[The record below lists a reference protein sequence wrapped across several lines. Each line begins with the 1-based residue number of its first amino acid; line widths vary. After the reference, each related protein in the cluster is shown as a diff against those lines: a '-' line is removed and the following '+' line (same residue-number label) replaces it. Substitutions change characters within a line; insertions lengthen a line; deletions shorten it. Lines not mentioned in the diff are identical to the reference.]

1 MHLSS
6 SSAAGVRFFTSVREG
21 RGLKRSAREAGI
33 GKETGYRWLCEAYVA
48 HRRGGKSIAETEAVM
63 GFASAKSIAWEA
75 EVAAGPG
82 RHHLRVAVDTEARF
96 WAVYDAGTGADAA
109 ASAAGVGRSTACR
122 WLDRRFFE
130 LRAAGM
136 TVKGAQRLLRLTDQV
151 AARAERQRAAAKL
164 RERRAAAA
172 AHEEALRSSR
182 QYADRAAGVLSKKQ
196 QQRAELVDTYWQ
208 LMRSGETNTSAC
220 RVLGM
225 SRRSGTTIRRA
236 HQYQTRVRVPGVVWS
251 GRYLDVRE
259 RLQIADLLRLGFSLR
274 RIAAELGRHPSTI
287 KRELDRHRSPDGRYL
302 PRTADHDARQQRARP
317 RAGKLAVN
325 ITLRRLV
332 QRKLNRCWSP
342 DEVCGWLRKTYP
354 DDLSMRLC
362 PETIYRELLLRD
374 STTLH
379 KRYCLKLRTGR
390 RIRKSRWLTRTGHGP
405 TIANKTMIDQR
416 PASAETKLEAG
427 HWEGD
432 LIIGVG
438 SASAMVTLRE
448 RTTQYGVIVNLPH
461 DHTAASVNAAVTGA
475 FTAMPAHMKR
485 TLTWDQGVEMAR
497 HQDLTAATG
506 VRIFFAERSSPW
518 QRGANENYNGLVR
531 QYFPKGSNLAS
542 HSEAHVNHVMRELNE
557 RPRKGLGYDTPA
569 ARFAKEAAST
579 PTR

>member
-1 MHLSS
+1 
-6 SSAAGVRFFTSVREG
+6 V
-21 RGLKRSAREAGI
+21 
-33 GKETGYRWLCEAYVA
+33 
-48 HRRGGKSIAETEAVM
+48 
-63 GFASAKSIAWEA
+63 
-75 EVAAGPG
+75 
-82 RHHLRVAVDTEARF
+82 
-96 WAVYDAGTGADAA
+96 
-109 ASAAGVGRSTACR
+109 
-122 WLDRRFFE
+122 LDRRFCE
-130 LRAAGM
+130 LRAAGF
-136 TVKGAQRLLRLTDQV
+136 TVKRAQRLLRLTDQV
-151 AARAERQRAAAKL
+151 TSRAEGQRTAAKL
-164 RERRAAAA
+164 RERQAAAA

-182 QYADRAAGVLSKKQ
+182 QFADRAIGVPSKK

-208 LMRSGETNTSAC
+208 LMRSGETNASAC

-225 SRRSGTTIRRA
+225 SRRSGTTIRQA
-236 HQYQTRVRVPGVVWS
+236 HHYQTRVRAPGVVWS
-251 GRYLDVRE
+251 GRYLDIRE
-259 RLQIADLLRLGFSLR
+259 RLQIADLLRLGCSVR

-287 KRELDRHRSPDGRYL
+287 KRELDRHRPLEGRYL
-302 PRTADHDARQQRARP
+302 PRTADYDARRQRARP
-317 RAGKLAVN
+317 RAGKLTAN

-374 STTLH
+374 NTTLH

-432 LIIGVG
+432 LILGVG

-448 RTTQYGVIVNLPH
+448 RRTQYGVIVNLPH

-475 FTAMPAHMKR
+475 FTGMPAHMKR

-506 VRIFFAERSSPW
+506 VRHLLRRTLQPVATRRE
-518 QRGANENYNGLVR
+518 
-531 QYFPKGSNLAS
+531 
-542 HSEAHVNHVMRELNE
+542 RELQRPPPPVLPQGQQPRQPLPGSRQPCHARTQQTPPE
-557 RPRKGLGYDTPA
+557 RPRLRHPGSPFRERNSLPA
-569 ARFAKEAAST
+569 SPLR
-579 PTR
+579 

>member
-1 MHLSS
+1 
-6 SSAAGVRFFTSVREG
+6 
-21 RGLKRSAREAGI
+21 
-33 GKETGYRWLCEAYVA
+33 
-48 HRRGGKSIAETEAVM
+48 
-63 GFASAKSIAWEA
+63 
-75 EVAAGPG
+75 
-82 RHHLRVAVDTEARF
+82 
-96 WAVYDAGTGADAA
+96 
-109 ASAAGVGRSTACR
+109 
-122 WLDRRFFE
+122 
-130 LRAAGM
+130 
-136 TVKGAQRLLRLTDQV
+136 
-151 AARAERQRAAAKL
+151 
-164 RERRAAAA
+164 
-172 AHEEALRSSR
+172 
-182 QYADRAAGVLSKKQ
+182 
-196 QQRAELVDTYWQ
+196 
-208 LMRSGETNTSAC
+208 
-220 RVLGM
+220 
-225 SRRSGTTIRRA
+225 
-236 HQYQTRVRVPGVVWS
+236 VVWS
-251 GRYLDVRE
+251 GRSLDARE

-287 KRELDRHRSPDGRYL
+287 KRELDRHRSPEGRYL
-302 PRTADHDARQQRARP
+302 PRTADNDARQQRARP
-317 RAGKLAVN
+317 RARKLTAN

-342 DEVCGWLRKTYP
+342 DEICGWLRKTYP

-374 STTLH
+374 NTTLH
-379 KRYCLKLRTGR
+379 KRYCLRLRTGR

-432 LIIGVG
+432 MIIGVG

-485 TLTWDQGVEMAR
+485 TLTWDQGVEMAK

-531 QYFPKGSNLAS
+531 QYFPKGTNLAV
-542 HSEAHVNHVMRELNE
+542 HSPTHVAYVTAELNE

-569 ARFAKEAAST
+569 FRFAKETSST
-579 PTR
+579 PKR

>member
-1 MHLSS
+1 M
-6 SSAAGVRFFTSVREG
+6 
-21 RGLKRSAREAGI
+21 GL
-33 GKETGYRWLCEAYVA
+33 
-48 HRRGGKSIAETEAVM
+48 
-63 GFASAKSIAWEA
+63 ASAKSIAWEA

-96 WAVYDAGTGADAA
+96 WAVYDAGNGADAA
-109 ASAAGVGRSTACR
+109 ASAAGVGRSSGYR

-130 LRAAGM
+130 LRAAGF
-136 TVKGAQRLLRLTDQV
+136 TVKGAQRLLRLSDQV
-151 AARAERQRAAAKL
+151 RARTERQRAAAKL
-164 RERRAAAA
+164 GESQAAAA
-172 AHEEALRSSR
+172 AHEQALRSLR
-182 QYADRAAGVLSKKQ
+182 QYADRSVVLSKKQ
-196 QQRAELVDTYWQ
+196 QRRAELVDTYWQ

-236 HQYQTRVRVPGVVWS
+236 HHYQTRVRAPRVVWS
-251 GRYLDVRE
+251 GRYLDARE
-259 RLQIADLLRLGFSLR
+259 RLQIADLLRLGCSLR

-287 KRELDRHRSPDGRYL
+287 KRELDRHRSPDGCYL

-317 RAGKLAVN
+317 RARKLTAN

-354 DDLSMRLC
+354 DDHSMRLC

-374 STTLH
+374 NTTLH
-379 KRYCLKLRTGR
+379 NRYCLKLRTGR

-427 HWEGD
+427 HWEAD
-432 LIIGVG
+432 MIIGVG

-448 RTTQYGVIVNLPH
+448 RTTQYGVILNLPH

-485 TLTWDQGVEMAR
+485 TLTWDQGVEMAK

-506 VRIFFAERSSPW
+506 VQIFFAERSSPW

-531 QYFPKGSNLAS
+531 QYFPKGTNLAV
-542 HSEAHVNHVMRELNE
+542 HSPTHVAYVTAELNE

-569 ARFAKEAAST
+569 FRFAKETAST

>member
-6 SSAAGVRFFTSVREG
+6 SSAAGVRFLTSVREG

-33 GKETGYRWLCEAYVA
+33 GKETGYRWLREAYVA

-63 GFASAKSIAWEA
+63 GLASAKSIAWEA
-75 EVAAGPG
+75 EVAADRG

-96 WAVYDAGTGADAA
+96 WAVYDAGTGADAG
-109 ASAAGVGRSTACR
+109 ASAAGVGRSTAYR
-122 WLDRRFFE
+122 WLDRRFCE
-130 LRAAGM
+130 LRAAGF
-136 TVKGAQRLLRLTDQV
+136 TVRRAQRLLRLTDQV
-151 AARAERQRAAAKL
+151 TARAERQRAAAKL
-164 RERRAAAA
+164 GERQAAAA

-182 QYADRAAGVLSKKQ
+182 QYADRTVVLSQKQ

-236 HQYQTRVRVPGVVWS
+236 HHYQTRVRAPRVVWS
-251 GRYLDVRE
+251 SRYLDIRE
-259 RLQIADLLRLGFSLR
+259 RLQIADLLRLGCSLR

-287 KRELDRHRSPDGRYL
+287 KRELDRHRSAEGRYL

-317 RAGKLAVN
+317 RARKLTAN
-325 ITLRRLV
+325 STLRRLV

-354 DDLSMRLC
+354 DDHSMRLC

-374 STTLH
+374 NTTLH

-416 PASAETKLEAG
+416 PASADTKLEAG

-432 LIIGVG
+432 MIIGVG

-461 DHTAASVNAAVTGA
+461 DHTAASVNAAVTVA

-485 TLTWDQGVEMAR
+485 TLTWDQGVEMAK

-531 QYFPKGSNLAS
+531 QYFPKGTNLAV
-542 HSEAHVNHVMRELNE
+542 HSPAHVAYVTAELNE

-569 ARFAKEAAST
+569 FRFAKETAST

>member
-6 SSAAGVRFFTSVREG
+6 SSAAGVRFLSSVGEG
-21 RGLKRSAREAGI
+21 RGLNRSAREAGV
-33 GKETGYRWLCEAYVA
+33 GKETGYRWLREAYVA

-63 GFASAKSIAWEA
+63 GLASAKSIAWEA

-109 ASAAGVGRSTACR
+109 ASAAGVGRSSGYR

-130 LRAAGM
+130 LRVAGF
-136 TVKGAQRLLRLTDQV
+136 TVKGAQRLLRLSDQV
-151 AARAERQRAAAKL
+151 TARAERQRAAAKL
-164 RERRAAAA
+164 CERQAATA

-182 QYADRAAGVLSKKQ
+182 QYADRTVVVSKKQ

-236 HQYQTRVRVPGVVWS
+236 HQYQTRVLVPRVVWS
-251 GRYLDVRE
+251 GRCLDVRE
-259 RLQIADLLRLGFSLR
+259 RLQIADLLRLGCSVR

-287 KRELDRHRSPDGRYL
+287 KRELDRHRSPEGRYL

-317 RAGKLAVN
+317 RARKLAAN

-342 DEVCGWLRKTYP
+342 DDVCGWLRKTYP
-354 DDLSMRLC
+354 DDHSMRLC

-374 STTLH
+374 NTTLH
-379 KRYCLKLRTGR
+379 NRYCLKLRTGR

-405 TIANKTMIDQR
+405 TITNKTMIDQR
-416 PASAETKLEAG
+416 PASAETRLEAG
-427 HWEGD
+427 HWE
-432 LIIGVG
+432 
-438 SASAMVTLRE
+438 S
-448 RTTQYGVIVNLPH
+448 Q
-461 DHTAASVNAAVTGA
+461 
-475 FTAMPAHMKR
+475 
-485 TLTWDQGVEMAR
+485 
-497 HQDLTAATG
+497 
-506 VRIFFAERSSPW
+506 
-518 QRGANENYNGLVR
+518 
-531 QYFPKGSNLAS
+531 
-542 HSEAHVNHVMRELNE
+542 
-557 RPRKGLGYDTPA
+557 
-569 ARFAKEAAST
+569 
-579 PTR
+579 

>member
-6 SSAAGVRFFTSVREG
+6 SSAAGVRFLTSVREG
-21 RGLKRSAREAGI
+21 RGLNRSAREAGI
-33 GKETGYRWLCEAYVA
+33 GKEIGYRWLREAYVA
-48 HRRGGKSIAETEAVM
+48 HRRSGKSIAETVAVM
-63 GFASAKSIAWEA
+63 GLASAKSIAWEA

-82 RHHLRVAVDTEARF
+82 RHHLRVAVDAEVRF

-109 ASAAGVGRSTACR
+109 ASAAGVGRSSGYR
-122 WLDRRFFE
+122 WLDRRFCE
-130 LRAAGM
+130 LRVAGF
-136 TVKGAQRLLRLTDQV
+136 TVKGAQRLLRLSDQV
-151 AARAERQRAAAKL
+151 TVRAERQRAAAKL
-164 RERRAAAA
+164 RERQAAMAA
-172 AHEEALRSSR
+172 YEQALRSSR
-182 QYADRAAGVLSKKQ
+182 QYADRTVVLSKKQ
-196 QQRAELVDTYWQ
+196 QRRAELVDTYWQ

-236 HQYQTRVRVPGVVWS
+236 HQYQTRVLVPRVVWS

-259 RLQIADLLRLGFSLR
+259 RLQIADLLRLGFSVR
-274 RIAAELGRHPSTI
+274 RIAAGLGRHPSTI
-287 KRELDRHRSPDGRYL
+287 KRELDRHRSPEGRYL
-302 PRTADHDARQQRARP
+302 PWTADHDARQQRARP
-317 RAGKLAVN
+317 RAGKLAAN

-354 DDLSMRLC
+354 DDHSMRLC

-374 STTLH
+374 NSTLH

-390 RIRKSRWLTRTGHGP
+390 RIRKSRWLTRPGHGP
-405 TIANKTMIDQR
+405 TITNKTMIDQR
-416 PASAETKLEAG
+416 PASAETRLEAG

-432 LIIGVG
+432 LILGVG
-438 SASAMVTLRE
+438 CGSAMVTLRE
-448 RTTQYGVIVNLPH
+448 RTTQYGIIINLPH
-461 DHTAASVNAAVTGA
+461 DHTATSVNTAVTEA
-475 FTAMPAHMKR
+475 FAAMPSHMKR

-497 HQDLTAATG
+497 HQELTAATG
-506 VRIFFAERSSPW
+506 VPVFFAERSSPW

-531 QYFPKGSNLAS
+531 QYFPKGTNLAV
-542 HSEAHVNHVMRELNE
+542 HSPVHVAYVTGELND

-569 ARFAKEAAST
+569 VRFATETAAIT
-579 PTR
+579 TR